1 MRNAL
6 RAKYLS
12 IFLFAIGPVLAAPI
26 TELRGT
32 AVSVDDGRVLY
43 TEYHQWRDQ
52 WHRAEYRAPD
62 GKLLATNEIDYSPGR
77 SQPAFVQ
84 TNTVT
89 GDQLGA
95 RWNGDTLTLFHGK
108 KSEVVEYRE
117 PLVISSGF
125 NNFVLDHWDDL
136 FNNHVWTVE
145 FAVPARLMIV
155 NLKVKRIAAETSHIP
170 DRNPDWIYL
179 RVQAANP
186 ILAWFVAPVDLA
198 YSADRLLR
206 VYHGTSNVE
215 IAGKTPAVEI
225 RY

>member
-1 MRNAL
+1 MRIRFL
-6 RAKYLS
+6 YGLVLLLS
-12 IFLFAIGPVLAAPI
+12 VSSVHAASI
-26 TELRGT
+26 SELRGT

-52 WHRAEYRAPD
+52 WHRAEYRGPD
-62 GKLLATNEIDYSPGR
+62 GQLLATNEIDYSPGR

-89 GDQLGA
+89 GEQQGA
-95 RWNGDTLTLFHGK
+95 RWSGDILTLFHGK

-125 NNFVLDHWDDL
+125 NNFVLEHWDDL
-136 FNNHVWTVE
+136 FNNRVMTVE
-145 FAVPARLMIV
+145 FAVPMRLLIV
-155 NLKVKRIAAETSHIP
+155 NLKIKRIAPETSHIP

-179 RVQAANP
+179 RAQAANP
-186 ILAWFVAPVDLA
+186 ILSWFVAPVDLA
-198 YSADRLLR
+198 YSEDRALR